1 MKTTEISD
9 KELVNYVLN
18 GDIDRFEGLYRRY
31 YSSMVAIAYCVL
43 REHNLAEDAAQQAFL
58 RALRNLR
65 SLRHKDKFAS
75 WLSRLC
81 KNVAKDMVTSKPGRT
96 KTIEISKLQLPDKTN
111 EDDTS
116 RGVRQALES
125 ISPSAKELVVL
136 RYYDNLSYE
145 QIAVVLDVSEATIG
159 RKLRKAKRN
168 IAKYLQYNGFLEK
181 V

>member
-1 MKTTEISD
+1 MNMTEISD
-9 KELVNYVLN
+9 TELVNFVLN
-18 GDIDRFEGLYRRY
+18 GDIDSFEGLYRRY

-75 WLSRLC
+75 WLTRLC
-81 KNVAKDMVTSKPGRT
+81 KNVAKDMVISRSNRT
-96 KTIEISKLQLPDKTN
+96 KTLEISQLQLPDKTN

-116 RGVRQALES
+116 QGVKQALES
-125 ISPSAKELVVL
+125 ISSSAKELVVL

-145 QIAVVLDVSEATIG
+145 QISSVLEISEATIG

-168 IAKYLQYNGFLEK
+168 IAKYLQDNGFWEK
-181 V
+181 S

>member
-1 MKTTEISD
+1 MNTTEISD
-9 KELVNYVLN
+9 TELINLVLS
-18 GDIDRFEGLYRRY
+18 GDIDSFEGLYRRY

-75 WLSRLC
+75 WLTRLC
-81 KNVAKDMVTSKPGRT
+81 KNVAKDMVTAKPGST
-96 KTIEISKLQLPDKTN
+96 KNLEIPILQFPDKTYK
-111 EDDTS
+111 DDIGQ
-116 RGVRQALES
+116 GVRQALES
-125 ISPSAKELVVL
+125 ISTSAKELVVL

-145 QIAVVLDVSEATIG
+145 QISGILGISEATIG

-168 IAKYLQYNGFLEK
+168 IAKYLQNNGFWEK
-181 V
+181 